1 MFRKYIYLLSAAL
14 TLASTGCRKPDIHNI
29 KNLNNGKIM
38 IIGHGGSGFQSVIN
52 PLPTNSAASVSKAL
66 DELEADGVE
75 LDVQLTA
82 DKQLIL
88 YHDAR
93 LESQTNCKGCISEQT
108 AADVLPC
115 TYKYKFPAKPTPEN
129 SLLHL
134 NDVLSK
140 YAAKQKKPVVFLDT
154 KVFNE
159 CNPGNLPDPT
169 EFAKAISTII
179 GRYKAQDWVHVESS
193 STELLLALQQLDP
206 QVKLSYY
213 TKSIDTGIATAAKY
227 KFDSITTFNNVIS
240 KEQIKNAH
248 EKDLKVIVLGVK
260 SYKGLREA
268 IDKYPD
274 AIQTDNIPRLK
285 RMLQAQNAADI
296 KQQLL

>member
-93 LESQTNCKGCISEQT
+93 LESQTNCKVQ
-108 AADVLPC
+108 
-115 TYKYKFPAKPTPEN
+115 
-129 SLLHL
+129 
-134 NDVLSK
+134 
-140 YAAKQKKPVVFLDT
+140 
-154 KVFNE
+154 
-159 CNPGNLPDPT
+159 
-169 EFAKAISTII
+169 
-179 GRYKAQDWVHVESS
+179 
-193 STELLLALQQLDP
+193 
-206 QVKLSYY
+206 
-213 TKSIDTGIATAAKY
+213 
-227 KFDSITTFNNVIS
+227 
-240 KEQIKNAH
+240 
-248 EKDLKVIVLGVK
+248 
-260 SYKGLREA
+260 
-268 IDKYPD
+268 
-274 AIQTDNIPRLK
+274 
-285 RMLQAQNAADI
+285 
-296 KQQLL
+296 